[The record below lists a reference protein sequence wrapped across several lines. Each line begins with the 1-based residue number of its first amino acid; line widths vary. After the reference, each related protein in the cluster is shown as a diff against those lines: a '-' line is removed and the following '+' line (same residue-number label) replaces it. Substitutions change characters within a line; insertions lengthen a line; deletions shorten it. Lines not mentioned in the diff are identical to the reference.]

1 MCTCLYLILLYS
13 LFRQADTSGDNAL
26 SFDEFEQSLKEMDK
40 NLTQLP
46 PTAQVIFV
54 LHLLQ
59 HIATN
64 TDDVIVVFS
73 VHVANHFALN
83 FNTPVTYRYRR
94 TPFFKGYKFREK
106 GKSTISWKLFSR

>member
-1 MCTCLYLILLYS
+1 MCTYLYLILLYS

-46 PTAQVIFV
+46 PTAQVIFM
-54 LHLLQ
+54 LCLLQ

-64 TDDVIVVFS
+64 TDNVIVVLKS
-73 VHVANHFALN
+73 VHIANHFALN
-83 FNTPVTYRYRR
+83 FKTPVTCMYI
-94 TPFFKGYKFREK
+94 YKNQIVQYN
-106 GKSTISWKLFSR
+106 TV